1 MLYKQEPDPSEQVIC
16 LWQKQ
21 LLQNRCVKVRNK
33 SAHFFM
39 NYFRLLI
46 LLNVN
51 FISKIAE
58 KRAGRHN
65 SYKEENV
72 FQCVGEQMLGNLKAG

>member
-1 MLYKQEPDPSEQVIC
+1 MLYKLEPAPSEQVTC

-21 LLQNRCVKVRNK
+21 LLQNRCVKVRNEC
-33 SAHFFM
+33 
-39 NYFRLLI
+39 YFRLLI

-51 FISKIAE
+51 FISEIAE

-65 SYKEENV
+65 SYNEENV
-72 FQCVGEQMLGNLKAG
+72 FQCDGEQLSGNLKAG

>member
-1 MLYKQEPDPSEQVIC
+1 
-16 LWQKQ
+16 
-21 LLQNRCVKVRNK
+21 
-33 SAHFFM
+33 M

-51 FISKIAE
+51 FISEIAE

-72 FQCVGEQMLGNLKAG
+72 FQCDGEQLLGNLKAG